1 MSDSADIEIEYKG
14 ALLKLPVSLQP
25 YGYTFR
31 ILVTYQDC
39 DIIFEPDEERSFRA
53 IQIDDNANC
62 PKPQPELLAVI
73 AAELEK
79 SLR

>member
-1 MSDSADIEIEYKG
+1 MSDSSEIEIEYKG

-31 ILVTYQDC
+31 ILVTHQEH
-39 DIIFEPDEERSFRA
+39 DIIFEPDEERNFRA
-53 IQIDDNANC
+53 IQVDENQNGSRPA
-62 PKPQPELLAVI
+62 PELLAAI
-73 AAELEK
+73 AAELER